1 MKIEEIKATN
11 EWVVL
16 KAVEVVEAAPKVIK
30 NEKGIIT
37 PGNPSGAVGQNVNS
51 NTGKVTVD
59 LFIYDIG
66 PKVPSDVTFKVGD
79 CVLCDAYDMQTFEDD
94 ERQMFAI
101 CHYSKVKAILKVSR
115 K

>member
-1 MKIEEIKATN
+1 MKIEEIKATG

-16 KAVEVVEAAPKVIK
+16 KAVKVTEEAPKVIK

-37 PGNPSGAVGQNVNS
+37 PGNPNGAKGQNVNG

-59 LFIYDIG
+59 LFIHDIG
-66 PKVPSDVTFKVGD
+66 PEAKDKCGFKVGD
-79 CVLCDAYDMQTFEDD
+79 CVLCDAYDMQTFGDD
-94 ERQMFAI
+94 EEQMFGI
-101 CHYSKVKAILKVSR
+101 CHYSKVKAVLKVSR